1 MIVTSTDGYILSVF
15 GPFLTDAI
23 NNDASIIKHCLFE
36 NKEGILNWLLDDD
49 VIILD
54 RGFRDAISSMKMIG
68 LQPAMPDFLTG
79 GKKQF
84 DATQANRTRCITKVR
99 WVVESG
105 KNLLFLRV
113 IAMNTF
119 FVILVNAKIK
129 QWRFL
134 AQTIQL
140 SNIKFL
146 SDYVSIVCALSKLYL

>member
-36 NKEGILNWLLDDD
+36 NKGGMLNWLIDED
-49 VIILD
+49 VMILD
-54 RGFRDAISSMKMIG
+54 RGFRDAINSVKMIG

-84 DATQANRTRCITKVR
+84 DATQTNRTRCITKVK
-99 WVVESG
+99 WVVENG
-105 KNLLFLRV
+105 KNLLFLHV

-119 FVILVNAKIK
+119 FRNTS
-129 QWRFL
+129 QWKN
-134 AQTIQL
+134 QTMEIF
-140 SNIKFL
+140 STNN
-146 SDYVSIVCALSKLYL
+146 SII